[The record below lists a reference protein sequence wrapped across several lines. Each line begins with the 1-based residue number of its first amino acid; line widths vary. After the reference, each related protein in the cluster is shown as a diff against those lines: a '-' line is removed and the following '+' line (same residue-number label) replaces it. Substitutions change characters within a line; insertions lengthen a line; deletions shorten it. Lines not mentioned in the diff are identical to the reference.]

1 MIACSDGWWS
11 LAEVCCWIETSWVLV
26 AGTNEEED
34 DELGADDDNK
44 DWLIFVS
51 SRFGWKIMG
60 HALREFR
67 GDKSEARMKLSS
79 YLLGGILSLI
89 VDRSRET
96 QGL

>member
-11 LAEVCCWIETSWVLV
+11 LAEVCCGIVTSWVLV
-26 AGTNEEED
+26 AGRNEEED
-34 DELGADDDNK
+34 DEVGIDADSK
-44 DWLIFVS
+44 DWPIFVS

-60 HALREFR
+60 RALREFR

-96 QGL
+96 NG